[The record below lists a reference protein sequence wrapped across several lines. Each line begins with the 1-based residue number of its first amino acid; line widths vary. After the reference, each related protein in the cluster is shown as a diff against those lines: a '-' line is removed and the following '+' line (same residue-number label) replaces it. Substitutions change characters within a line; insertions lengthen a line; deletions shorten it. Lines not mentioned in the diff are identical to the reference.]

1 MLTTCVYSGAAGF
14 FCPAPATLPAH
25 YMARRALQNLRSAMI
40 SSSNQCCYFSCGCNV
55 TLALRQGTSS
65 SNNSPHTEYG
75 LPCCTMSPYC
85 SGLAPEALLTA
96 KIISSHQTGAA
107 IRWPNCGLPLLPLEI
122 RLSMLTI
129 TPSANFLQDTCGCVN
144 TLKACAML
152 SQ

>member
-40 SSSNQCCYFSCGCNV
+40 SYFKPVLLLFLWLQCHTGFASGNEQLEQLSSHRVWLTLLHYEPVLFGSGSRSAIDSENYFLSSNGRRNPLAELRATV
-55 TLALRQGTSS
+55 TA
-65 SNNSPHTEYG
+65 
-75 LPCCTMSPYC
+75 
-85 SGLAPEALLTA
+85 
-96 KIISSHQTGAA
+96 
-107 IRWPNCGLPLLPLEI
+107 LEI